1 MTMRSLAPAA
11 PPTENA
17 CAQLLVQL
25 LCDDSGQD
33 MIEYALVAA
42 SIGLGT
48 VAGVNGL
55 AAHISNYLTIV
66 DNGFASAVGH

>member
-1 MTMRSLAPAA
+1 MTMHALTPVA
-11 PPTENA
+11 PPTRNA
-17 CAQLLVQL
+17 HAQLLMDL

-42 SIGLGT
+42 TIGLGT

-55 AAHISNYLTIV
+55 AAHISNYLNIV